1 MIIRQI
7 LFLAFLF
14 ISGFIRAQSDFRPG
28 FVIQNSG
35 DTLFGSID
43 YRGDMTMG
51 SLCRFKTAEN
61 EIRDFSP
68 FDIPAYRFTDSK
80 YFISREVDGKMVFLE
95 FLIKG
100 KVNVYYLRDD
110 VGDHFYLDKEGE
122 RLTELVYSEE
132 VKMIKENPNKEKRYL
147 VKSNKHI
154 GVLSYYMQDAPDL
167 QPKIKSIAKPEQ
179 QNLINLAEKYHN
191 EVCKDEECIIFEKKL
206 PLFKANL
213 EIIGGFVDFG
223 LEDDI
228 ADGLF
233 FQSGVLVHIW
243 MPRANE
249 KLYFKTGIIYAR
261 PEFNNGKRTNY
272 LKIPMHLVYLAPKSM
287 KIRPTA
293 SIGLL
298 SPSYSAGFLVGINET
313 VSLGVQSWLNFY
325 ANDRFFLLPAEFN
338 NYSVLASVYFDL

>member
-1 MIIRQI
+1 MNIRHI
-7 LFLAFLF
+7 FFVFFLF
-14 ISGFIRAQSDFRPG
+14 TSVLIRAQADFRPG
-28 FVIQNSG
+28 FVILNSG
-35 DTLFGSID
+35 DTLFGTID

-61 EIRDFSP
+61 EIREFSP
-68 FDIPAYRFTDSK
+68 LDISGYRFTDSK

-95 FLIKG
+95 FLLKG
-100 KVNVYYLRDD
+100 KVNVYYLRDNA
-110 VGDHFYLDKEGE
+110 GDHYYLDKEGE

-132 VKMIKENPNKEKRYL
+132 FKLIKEDLYKEKRYL

-154 GVLSYYMQDAPDL
+154 GILSYYMQDAPDL
-167 QPKIKSIAKPEQ
+167 QPKIRSIAKPEQ

-191 EVCKDEECIIFEKKL
+191 EVCKGEECIIFEKKL
-206 PLFKANL
+206 PLFKANM

-261 PEFNNGKRTNY
+261 PELNSGIKTNY
-272 LKIPMHLVYLAPKSM
+272 LKIPLHIVYLAPKSM

-313 VSLGVQSWLNFY
+313 VSMGVQSWLNFY
-325 ANDRFFLLPAEFN
+325 ANDKFFLLPAELN
-338 NYSVLASVYFDL
+338 NYSVSASVYFDL

>member
-1 MIIRQI
+1 MNIRRVFFV
-7 LFLAFLF
+7 LFLF
-14 ISGFIRAQSDFRPG
+14 ISGYVQAQADFRPG
-28 FVIQNSG
+28 FVILNSG

-51 SLCRFKTAEN
+51 SLCRFKTTEN

-68 FDIPAYRFTDSK
+68 HDIPGYRFTDSK
-80 YFISREVDGKMVFLE
+80 YFVSRELDGKMVFLE

-110 VGDHFYLDKEGE
+110 AGDHYYLDKEGE

-132 VKMIKENPNKEKRYL
+132 VKMIKERRYL
-147 VKSNKHI
+147 IKSNKHI

-167 QPKIKSIAKPEQ
+167 QPKIKSITKPEQ

-191 EVCKDEECIIFEKKL
+191 EVCKGEECIIFEKKL

-223 LEDDI
+223 IEDDI

-249 KLYFKTGIIYAR
+249 KLYFKTGIIYSR

-272 LKIPMHLVYLAPKSM
+272 LKIPIHIVYLAPKSM

-298 SPSYSAGFLVGINET
+298 SPSYSAGFLVGISET

-325 ANDRFFLLPAEFN
+325 ANDKFFLLPAEFS
-338 NYSVLASVYFDL
+338 NYSVSASVYFDL